1 MSRKGFK
8 RVLCGQY
15 EKDWILLI
23 LVLVNDTVAVN
34 DIKDIH
40 NFLIEK
46 NSIWEKPQYK

>member
-23 LVLVNDTVAVN
+23 SVLVNDTVAVN

-40 NFLIEK
+40 NFLKEK
-46 NSIWEKPQYK
+46 NSI

>member
-8 RVLCGQY
+8 RVFYGQY

-23 LVLVNDTVAVN
+23 LVLVNDTIAVD

-46 NSIWEKPQYK
+46 NSI